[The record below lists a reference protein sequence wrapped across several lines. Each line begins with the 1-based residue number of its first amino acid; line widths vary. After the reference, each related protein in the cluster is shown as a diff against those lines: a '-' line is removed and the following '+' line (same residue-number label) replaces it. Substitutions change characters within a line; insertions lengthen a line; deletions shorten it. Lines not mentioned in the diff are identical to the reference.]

1 MSMAQF
7 KRIFTAPLSEMAAYV
22 CADIAK
28 LEALGN
34 ANHPLTCMLRTEA
47 QTMKTYSS
55 VSLEREHFIETCGGE
70 GIDIQ
75 GTSPDDQPMLISS
88 QQLAISSEQ
97 LPQASPYLSEL
108 SRRILDAKVKR
119 EALYFGVVGVHE
131 AS

>member
-7 KRIFTAPLSEMAAYV
+7 KRIFTAPLSEMTTTV
-22 CADIAK
+22 CEDIAK
-28 LEALGN
+28 LESLGN
-34 ANHPLTCMLRTEA
+34 ANHPLTCMLRAEV
-47 QTMKTYSS
+47 QTMKVYS

-75 GTSPDDQPMLISS
+75 GTGPDDQPMLISS

-97 LPQASPYLSEL
+97 LPQAEPYLSEL
-108 SRRILDAKVKR
+108 SRRILNAKVKR